1 MATLMIDGRAHSG
14 EKPLKTVG
22 DLVAAADDWLAR
34 SGRIVTELRLDG
46 VDEPAFREPQIVG
59 QSASAYSEVQI
70 ESGTR
75 ADLALR
81 CLHEAGDALKS
92 LAEAADSRR
101 RSVPPWRDRR
111 SKPRAGS
118 NHGWHRDC
126 AGDHRR
132 GVARSRRGPRD
143 HGHQRGHAWRPHGRY
158 LSGAPGAD
166 QRAARIRLGR
176 DGGHVDRGALAG
188 APALERRVQRARAA
202 KSRADRRYFA
212 CNSDRRGWRPR
223 PEAPNL
229 SGNAAR
235 PARNRTAHRQ
245 AVRQSV
251 CFRDRERDQ

>member
-59 QSASAYSEVQI
+59 QSASDRISEVQI

-92 LAEAADSRR
+92 LAEAADSVADLYRLGEIAEANR
-101 RSVPPWRDRR
+101 ELAAITDGIGTALAITGAASLGLGVDLGAMAT
-111 SKPRAGS
+111 SEGTLGDLTAATSQELQGLISAQLGS
-118 NHGWHRDC
+118 DWEGTADMLI
-126 AGDHRR
+126 G
-132 GVARSRRGPRD
+132 GSRRC
-143 HGHQRGHAWRPHGRY
+143 
-158 LSGAPGAD
+158 SGAGAS
-166 QRAARIRLGR
+166 RAACS
-176 DGGHVDRGALAG
+176 
-188 APALERRVQRARAA
+188 RRQV
-202 KSRADRRYFA
+202 RADRGISLAILIGGAGGPGQTPQISQETR
-212 CNSDRRGWRPR
+212 
-223 PEAPNL
+223 
-229 SGNAAR
+229 AR

>member
-34 SGRIVTELRLDG
+34 SGRIVTVLRLDG

-92 LAEAADSRR
+92 LAEAADSVADLYRLGEIAEANR
-101 RSVPPWRDRR
+101 ELAAITDGIGTALAITGAASL
-111 SKPRAGS
+111 GL
-118 NHGWHRDC
+118 
-126 AGDHRR
+126 
-132 GVARSRRGPRD
+132 GVDLGTMATSEGTL
-143 HGHQRGHAWRPHGRY
+143 GGPHGRH

-202 KSRADRRYFA
+202 KSV
-212 CNSDRRGWRPR
+212 
-223 PEAPNL
+223 L
-229 SGNAAR
+229 I
-235 PARNRTAHRQ
+235 
-245 AVRQSV
+245 AV
-251 CFRDRERDQ
+251 FRLQF